1 MLAGSSS
8 FYAGGVKPYDNL
20 LFIIVTSEV
29 PAGYGDGTAAEAG
42 PCGVIHVRAL
52 PAERVRCF
60 LAL

>member
-29 PAGYGDGTAAEAG
+29 PAGYGDEPQLRRAHVALFT
-42 PCGVIHVRAL
+42 CGLSQLNEYVVS
-52 PAERVRCF
+52 
-60 LAL
+60 